1 MGFGRSSV
9 SVGAWVVAERGTKIH
24 CTVDQEGEEVEVSF
38 RGSPSFELTLSKDV
52 LEQCIVQFPVALLA
66 LDR

>member
-1 MGFGRSSV
+1 MGLGRSSV

-24 CTVDQEGEEVEVSF
+24 CTVDREDEEVEVSF

-52 LEQCIVQFPVALLA
+52 LALCVAQFPEALKA
-66 LDR
+66 LGD